1 MYLITSFVPA
11 SGISLFVCAGFSY
24 PYYMTKKSKN
34 LYLQDEALT
43 GSQIQRY
50 FFTLK
55 YESGQTCFNC
65 TLDCQNL
72 LSDDR
77 KYFNVDA
84 IELIETRPSTAR

>member
-50 FFTLK
+50 FKSIQIDT
-55 YESGQTCFNC
+55 
-65 TLDCQNL
+65 
-72 LSDDR
+72 
-77 KYFNVDA
+77 V
-84 IELIETRPSTAR
+84 